1 MTTRSYV
8 TEFCSYTE
16 RRRDGCAP
24 GVIRESHGNCAVY
37 AHVTA
42 EISGCKYRNS
52 KAESHSRV
60 QYGSVSSVQG
70 YLISSVQGY
79 LNLIGY
85 GCRAESQSKGRLCW
99 GHVI

>member
-1 MTTRSYV
+1 MGGQGLYGMTTRSYV
-8 TEFCSYTE
+8 REFCSYTE

-52 KAESHSRV
+52 KAESHSGV

-70 YLISSVQGY
+70 YL
-79 LNLIGY
+79 NLIDY
-85 GCRAESQSKGRLCW
+85 VCRAESQSKGRLCW